1 MRTKNSARITRAEA
15 AHLAKVKRIDC
26 VTCDAP
32 GPGEA
37 HHIEQ
42 GDHFTTIGVCPLCH
56 SGPQG
61 IHGDQTMLRLRF
73 KATGLR
79 GELLALNETQRRVA
93 ALKEE
98 A

>member
-1 MRTKNSARITRAEA
+1 MRTKNAPRITPAEA

-26 VTCDAP
+26 CLCDAP

-37 HHIEQ
+37 HHVEQ
-42 GDHFTTIGVCPLCH
+42 GDHFTALGVCPLCH
-56 SGPQG
+56 RGPNG

-73 KATGLR
+73 KAVGLR
-79 GELLALNETQRRVA
+79 GEFLALNETLARVA
-93 ALKEE
+93 ALEN